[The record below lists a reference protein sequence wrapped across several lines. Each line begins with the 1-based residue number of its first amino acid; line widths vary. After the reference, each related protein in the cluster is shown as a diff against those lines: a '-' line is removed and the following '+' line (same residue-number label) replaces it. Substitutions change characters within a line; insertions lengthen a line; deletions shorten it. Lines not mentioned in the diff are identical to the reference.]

1 MNATR
6 RIGSAIPW
14 AIAAVVGIAGG
25 AGLTAFFIDEHANK
39 TCGLIASTVGLIVLI
54 PGGLGLAALV
64 SLFVATRAAE
74 DTKRLG
80 MWLLVAVVLAAGV
93 FLIAVP
99 TLVQQIPP
107 GCHRNG

>member
-1 MNATR
+1 MKASN

-14 AIAAVVGIAGG
+14 AMAALVGVAVG
-25 AGLTAFFIDEHANK
+25 AGLTAFYIDEHANK

-64 SLFVATRAAE
+64 SLFVATRPAE

-80 MWLLVAVVLAAGV
+80 MGLLVAVVLAAGV

-99 TLVQQIPP
+99 ILVQQIPA